1 MIVGILNHQEVVEPL
16 ATILLKRHFQR
27 TQPIIWSTTDLYLSQ
42 CRQNFLQS
50 KLVTVD
56 FNHVNQCMQKDL
68 QDWKAQIKSLY
79 KKHFRQLVNWLSDN
93 LEHYN
98 VPQDYII
105 ALCLENKNKSFVK
118 SVARQVS
125 KQEPNWVLRGQEVD
139 LESTTVVRN
148 IIGNEKIISHKLAT
162 QGSMWFIDSGYT
174 NFLTG
179 KKTWHRL
186 VRNHI
191 HHDIQNKVFP
201 ADRLGMFTKFPAAW
215 KQNGDKILVV
225 ESSPEYYK
233 LIGTDIND
241 WRYCIKKQLANH
253 TDKIIGFKSK
263 SDDRKTRTSVY
274 DLVKQNANEYYC
286 VITHSSSAAVE
297 AIWCGIPVIT
307 LGPHVSVPVARTRL
321 EDINNLYRGPIGD
334 WLCAVSYS
342 QFTKKEILD
351 GTALKIMRKFHH
363 V

>member
-1 MIVGILNHQEVVEPL
+1 MIVGILNHEEAVEPL
-16 ATILLKRHFQR
+16 ATKLLVRHFQK
-27 TQPIIWSTTDLYLSQ
+27 TMPMSWNNTESYITQ
-42 CRQNFLQS
+42 CRDEFS
-50 KLVTVD
+50 KTKLLTVD
-56 FNHVNQCMQKDL
+56 FSQINQCIQQDL
-68 QDWKAQIKSLY
+68 QQWKNQVKLNY
-79 KKHFRQLVNWLSDN
+79 KQQFRKLVNWLSTN
-93 LEHYN
+93 LDQYN
-98 VPQDYII
+98 IPPNYVIE
-105 ALCLENKNKSFVK
+105 LCLKNTNDSFVK
-118 SVARQVS
+118 SVTRQVN
-125 KQEPNWVLRGQEVD
+125 KKEPQWVLRGQDVD
-139 LESTTVVRN
+139 HDQNMVIRN

-215 KQNGDKILVV
+215 KQDGDKILVV

-233 LIGTDIND
+233 LIGTDIQD

-274 DLVKQNANEYYC
+274 DIVKQNANEYYC

-297 AIWCGIPVIT
+297 AIWCGVPVIT
-307 LGPHVSVPVARTRL
+307 LGPHVSIPVARTRI

-334 WLCAVSYS
+334 WLCAISYS
-342 QFTKKEILD
+342 QFTKKEMLD